1 MDFKGIFQVL
11 IENYGLYGLVI
22 AISLVAVCVAIPV
35 MLNKQSKK
43 MSTDFNKLGVD
54 LSAALQKQNDGL
66 INKLSETQDKL
77 LESNLTIIN
86 NLLDQKNKIHGTG
99 LNLRDQVSIPIQNKI
114 NHLKDLYRASR
125 VGVFEFHNSLVNLNG
140 LPFKWY
146 DLIYESIIKG
156 ISSVTAETK
165 DMPYNIISPIT
176 IAIQNGKTKI
186 FNREEIEN
194 FYNQSSVLYDF
205 TVNKH
210 DIQKLVCSPI
220 MNSENKLVGMLT
232 LEYANDNVLPD
243 KHIDLN
249 DIETETKIIGTLLE
263 LNKQKRNHQK

>member
-1 MDFKGIFQVL
+1 MDLKGIFQVL
-11 IENYGLYGLVI
+11 IDNYGLYGLII
-22 AISLVAVCVAIPV
+22 ALCLVGICVAIPV
-35 MLNKQSKK
+35 LINKQGKK

-54 LSAALQKQNDGL
+54 LSNALQKQNDGL

-77 LESNLTIIN
+77 LENQINLVNTLVN
-86 NLLDQKNKIHGTG
+86 QNKILHEEDLDT
-99 LNLRDQVSIPIQNKI
+99 RDEISIPIQAKI
-114 NHLKDLYRASR
+114 NHLKDLYRATR
-125 VGVFEFHNSLVNLNG
+125 VSVFEFHNSLTNFNG

-156 ISSVTAETK
+156 ISAVTAETK

-186 FNREEIEN
+186 FNRDEIEN

-205 TVNKH
+205 AINKH

-220 MNSENKLVGMLT
+220 MNSDNKLVGMLT
-232 LEYANDNVLPD
+232 LEYSSGGVLPD

-249 DIETETKIIGTLLE
+249 DIESETKIIGALLE
-263 LNKQKRNHQK
+263 LNKQKRNKQK